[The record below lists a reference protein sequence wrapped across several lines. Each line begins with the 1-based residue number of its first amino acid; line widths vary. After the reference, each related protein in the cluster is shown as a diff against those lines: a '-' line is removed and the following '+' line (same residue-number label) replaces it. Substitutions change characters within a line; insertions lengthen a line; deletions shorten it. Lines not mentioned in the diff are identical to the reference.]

1 MTEETKYGDEIGK
14 VIWFDKNKGYGFLR
28 VISETNNLDKE
39 VFIHYSNILSELP
52 YKKLFPGE
60 CVSLTIIHNPDTEGK
75 EYSCRDVDRCLWYK
89 NSCARMMKYIH
100 KVMRKRDDIQH

>member
-39 VFIHYSNILSELP
+39 VFIHYSNILSEVP

-60 CVSLTIIHNPDTEGK
+60 CVSLTIIHNPDIEGK
-75 EYSCRDVDRCLWYK
+75 EYSCK
-89 NSCARMMKYIH
+89 NVTGVFGTKLLCEDDEYIH
-100 KVMRKRDDIQH
+100 KVIHKRDDIQQ